1 MVYSK
6 LRTTFNVSTC
16 VNEDP
21 MEKIFFWFKVMHM
34 ITVKR
39 KGYNSKRCP
48 RVMGD
53 FVFFVKMPLNNQL
66 RMISRVHGHD
76 ICVFLFIERDLAC
89 FFIASFD
96 TYQIT
101 NRSNSK
107 RKFSFYLIFKEFE
120 KEFSNQQLLGKN
132 IILSKTW
139 STQN

>member
-1 MVYSK
+1 
-6 LRTTFNVSTC
+6 
-16 VNEDP
+16 
-21 MEKIFFWFKVMHM
+21 
-34 ITVKR
+34 
-39 KGYNSKRCP
+39 
-48 RVMGD
+48 MGD

-76 ICVFLFIERDLAC
+76 ICVFFVIERDLAC

-107 RKFSFYLIFKEFE
+107 KKLSFYLIFKEFE
-120 KEFSNQQLLGKN
+120 KEFSNQQLLDKN